1 MEILHIYRPSDIAE
15 AVYIEGISL
24 PEQTETSSKYIQTIV
39 VTDRAM
45 IIAETYI
52 ITNGARFQIQYK
64 VDTKGIKSIFVA
76 WNQQNNER
84 VRTILE
90 ATMNTIFRNTLELI
104 ERDDLIHEALVNFV
118 NVTRLN

>member
-1 MEILHIYRPSDIAE
+1 METLNAYRPSDIAE

-24 PEQTETSSKYIQTIV
+24 PEQTETSSEYIQTIV

-76 WNQQNNER
+76 WNQQNNAR

-90 ATMNTIFRNTLELI
+90 DTMNTIFHNTLELI
-104 ERDDLIHEALVNFV
+104 ETDDLIHEALVNFV